1 MATAYPT
8 RADAPAPARWA
19 PLTIS
24 AMVTVGFAYLAF
36 RLSFAAL
43 TALALRHGVAAD
55 VVWMFAVLVDGG
67 AVVGTVGVVM
77 ARRAGRSSR
86 PYWATVIGF
95 AAISL
100 TFNIA
105 HSDGSMLGVAI
116 AVTPPLAQLVATE
129 LLVRL
134 LPTPGDTAG
143 AAAGPS
149 IAAAIA
155 AAGRATAAVDAITVA
170 ARAAEDAATAARA
183 AAGEATAAAVTVTQ
197 ETQQLTA
204 RHGAS
209 DSPVADLDLAAL
221 IATTEVMP
229 PPAAPIDSGDLPPRP
244 QPLAATF
251 TAPPLTAGEYV
262 HDPGAEPDPALVVP
276 QSWMDAYRQVRRE
289 TGKRPTQEGLGEALG
304 VKRTRA
310 SQIREQIETALN
322 TPCVVIVS

>member
-8 RADAPAPARWA
+8 RAHAPAPARWV

-24 AMVTVGFAYLAF
+24 ALVTTAFAYLAF

-100 TFNIA
+100 TFNVSY
-105 HSDGSMLGVAI
+105 SDGSTLGVAI

-129 LLVRL
+129 LLVQL
-134 LPTPGDTAG
+134 LPTPDDG
-143 AAAGPS
+143 AAATAGPPV
-149 IAAAIA
+149 AAAIA
-155 AAGRATAAVDAITVA
+155 AADRATAAVDAVTAA
-170 ARAAEDAATAARA
+170 ARAANEAATAARA
-183 AAGEATAAAVTVTQ
+183 AADEATAAVTAATQ
-197 ETQQLTA
+197 DSQQLA
-204 RHGAS
+204 AAPSAS
-209 DSPVADLDLAAL
+209 GSPVAEPDLAAL
-221 IATTEVMP
+221 IAATDVIP
-229 PPAAPIDSGDLPPRP
+229 PPTAPTDGGVLPPEP

-251 TAPPLTAGEYV
+251 TAPPLPTGDDRRDA
-262 HDPGAEPDPALVVP
+262 GAEPEPTPVVP
-276 QSWMDAYRQVRRE
+276 QAWLDAYRQVQRE
-289 TGKRPTQEGLGEALG
+289 SGKRPTQERLGDALG

-310 SQIREQIETALN
+310 SQIREEIEKALN
-322 TPCVVIVS
+322 TPCAVIET

>member
-1 MATAYPT
+1 MTTA
-8 RADAPAPARWA
+8 
-19 PLTIS
+19 
-24 AMVTVGFAYLAF
+24 FAYLAF

-95 AAISL
+95 ATISL

-105 HSDGSMLGVAI
+105 YSDGSTLGVAI

-134 LPTPGDTAG
+134 LPTSDDGA
-143 AAAGPS
+143 AAAGPPV
-149 IAAAIA
+149 AAAIA
-155 AAGRATAAVDAITVA
+155 AADRATAAVDAVTA
-170 ARAAEDAATAARA
+170 AAYAANEAATAARA
-183 AAGEATAAAVTVTQ
+183 AADEATAAATATTQ
-197 ETQQLTA
+197 DSQQLAATPS
-204 RHGAS
+204 AS
-209 DSPVADLDLAAL
+209 GSPVAEPDLAAL
-221 IATTEVMP
+221 IAATDVIP
-229 PPAAPIDSGDLPPRP
+229 PPTGPTDGGALPPEP

-251 TAPPLTAGEYV
+251 AAPPLPTGDDEHDAGE
-262 HDPGAEPDPALVVP
+262 EPELAPVVR
-276 QSWMDAYRQVRRE
+276 QAWLDAYRQVQRE
-289 TGKRPTQEGLGEALG
+289 SGKRPTQERLGDALG

-310 SQIREQIETALN
+310 SQIREEIEKALN
-322 TPCVVIVS
+322 TPCVVIKT